1 MAEFQMTHPVD
12 VYRPFEPELRK
23 RLKNFVSRVDKLT
36 SLTFFTINETLHV
49 MGGDEGLRSV
59 GSDVFDDE
67 ALMATLPLFRMLYI
81 GSEPTSFLATVNLLK
96 GAARV
101 DAPLRKTVLEELKS
115 LSRGFERAKRTAGIG
130 MIVEWV
136 GADGKRVKSERM
148 DPEHLIDL
156 GLHGYFL
163 HAENDK
169 ANELERWPIE
179 HVPLWELCG
188 AVRRLT
194 NIFRIGRE
202 VVWIALEQDAATSAA
217 A

>member
-1 MAEFQMTHPVD
+1 
-12 VYRPFEPELRK
+12 
-23 RLKNFVSRVDKLT
+23 
-36 SLTFFTINETLHV
+36 
-49 MGGDEGLRSV
+49 
-59 GSDVFDDE
+59 
-67 ALMATLPLFRMLYI
+67 MATLPLFRMLYI
-81 GSEPTSFLATVNLLK
+81 GSEPTSFLATINLLK
-96 GAARV
+96 GAVRV
-101 DAPLRKTVLEELKS
+101 DAPLKKTVLQELKS

-136 GADGKRVKSERM
+136 EADGKRVGSERM
-148 DPEHLIDL
+148 DPERLIDL
-156 GLHGYFL
+156 WLHGYFL

-202 VVWIALEQDAATSAA
+202 VVWVALEQDAATTAA